1 MKFEINKFANVKF
14 TVEIDDSE
22 IQKLIEEAK
31 KEMLETREKTLD
43 EGEMSED
50 KLQKIVDWLVNDKYS
65 YFREDFGILSSFIKD
80 LKDGI
85 LNEIN
90 GYIEYKNGFAVNY
103 SCGAYYDDF
112 YESIKANHGYGD
124 DEKYEDENEN

>member
-31 KEMLETREKTLD
+31 EEMLLTREKTLD

-50 KLQKIVDWLVNDKYS
+50 KLQKIVDWLVNDEYS
-65 YFREDFGILSSFIKD
+65 CFREDILAYFIKD

-85 LNEIN
+85 TNEIN

-112 YESIKANHGYGD
+112 YESIKANHGFGD
-124 DEKYEDENEN
+124 DDEYEDENEN

>member
-50 KLQKIVDWLVNDKYS
+50 KLQKIVTWLVNDSDS
-65 YFREDFGILSSFIKD
+65 YFKEDILAYFIKD

-85 LNEIN
+85 RNEIN

-103 SCGAYYDDF
+103 SCGAYYEDF
-112 YESIKANHGYGD
+112 YESIKANHGFGD
-124 DEKYEDENEN
+124 DEEYEDENEN